1 MSHVTRGAAIAL
13 IAAATS
19 GCSGL
24 EVYSTADLKG
34 EPTGIKFYTPKPY
47 LVVGRTPGD
56 KTVEV
61 KVVHLPDLEHPLY
74 ARLRSGMGFSKYTF
88 TVNESGTLQTVNQE
102 VDMKLP
108 ETLSNLAT
116 LVKAF
121 ERKEARGSEPTFEM
135 FEVLVKG
142 GVTTLRR
149 VDVPPV
155 KPPDTNQPTPNPP
168 GTPQPPRR

>member
-1 MSHVTRGAAIAL
+1 MSQATRGVAIAL
-13 IAAATS
+13 VAIAAT

-24 EVYSTADLKG
+24 EIYSNAELKG
-34 EPTGIKFYTPKPY
+34 EQTGIKFYTPKPY

-61 KVVHLPDLEHPLY
+61 KVVHLPDLENPRY
-74 ARLRSGMGFSKYTF
+74 AKLRSGIGFTKYTF

-102 VDMKLP
+102 TDMKLP

-121 ERKEARGSEPTFEM
+121 ERKEAPGEKDTFEM
-135 FEVLVKG
+135 YEVIVKDG
-142 GVTTLRR
+142 KTTLHK
-149 VDVPPV
+149 VNI
-155 KPPDTNQPTPNPP
+155 K
-168 GTPQPPRR
+168 

>member
-1 MSHVTRGAAIAL
+1 MSRKIHGLAIAL
-13 IAAATS
+13 IAIAAT

-24 EVYSTADLKG
+24 EVYSNAELKG
-34 EPTGIKFYTPKPY
+34 EQTGIKFYTPKPY

-61 KVVHLPDLEHPLY
+61 KVVHLPDLENPRY
-74 ARLRSGMGFSKYTF
+74 AKLRSGIGFAKYTF

-102 VDMKLP
+102 TDMKLP

-121 ERKEARGSEPTFEM
+121 ERKEAPGQQPTFEM
-135 FEVLVKG
+135 YEVIVKDG
-142 GVTTLRR
+142 KTTLKK
-149 VDVPPV
+149 VDI
-155 KPPDTNQPTPNPP
+155 K
-168 GTPQPPRR
+168 

>member
-1 MSHVTRGAAIAL
+1 METVTRGAAIAL
-13 IAAATS
+13 IAIAAT

-24 EVYSTADLKG
+24 EVYSNAELKG
-34 EPTGIKFYTPKPY
+34 EQTGIKFYTPKPY

-61 KVVHLPDLEHPLY
+61 KVVHLPDLENPRY
-74 ARLRSGMGFSKYTF
+74 AKLRSGIGFTKYTF

-102 VDMKLP
+102 TDMKLP

-121 ERKEARGSEPTFEM
+121 ERKEAPGQQQTFEM
-135 FEVLVKG
+135 YEVIVKDG
-142 GVTTLRR
+142 KTTLRK
-149 VDVPPV
+149 VDV
-155 KPPDTNQPTPNPP
+155 K
-168 GTPQPPRR
+168 